1 MPRSRRRSR
10 QSKAPMNLNKVL
22 LVGRLT
28 GDPQLRTTPAG
39 QQVATF
45 SLATNRT
52 WTDKSGVKKED
63 VQFHNIVVW
72 GRQAEVAQRFLTKG
86 GMVLIEGHLQS
97 RDWTDKQGG
106 KRRTTEIVSE
116 FMQLGPRSAG
126 NQSSGFSP
134 RGADGSAPQ
143 SGFAPTPTPEMP
155 SINLDDAGETPADFF
170 PEEGGIKP
178 EDLNF

>member
-1 MPRSRRRSR
+1 
-10 QSKAPMNLNKVL
+10 MNLNKVTL
-22 LVGRLT
+22 IGRLT

-45 SLATNRT
+45 SMATNRT
-52 WTDKSGVKKED
+52 WNDKSGVKKED

-86 GMVLIEGHLQS
+86 GMVLIEGRLQS
-97 RDWTDKQGG
+97 RDWTDKTGG
-106 KRRTTEIVSE
+106 KRRTTEIVAE

-126 NQSSGFSP
+126 NQGGGFTP
-134 RGADGSAPQ
+134 RSQEASAQQ
-143 SGFAPTPTPEMP
+143 SGFAPAEVMP
-155 SINLDDAGETPADFF
+155 SIDLDAPHETPADFF
-170 PEEGGIKP
+170 PEEDGGIKP

>member
-1 MPRSRRRSR
+1 
-10 QSKAPMNLNKVL
+10 MNLNKVL

-28 GDPQLRTTPAG
+28 GDPQLRTTPTG

-45 SLATNRT
+45 SLATNRA

-63 VQFHNIVVW
+63 VQFHNIVIW
-72 GRQAEVAQRFLTKG
+72 GRQAEVAGRFLTKG
-86 GMVLIEGHLQS
+86 GTVLIEGRLQS

-106 KRRTTEIVSE
+106 KRRTTEIVAE
-116 FMQLGPRSAG
+116 FMQLGPRPTGGSQA
-126 NQSSGFSP
+126 SGFAAKA
-134 RGADGSAPQ
+134 ADGSTPQ
-143 SGFAPTPTPEMP
+143 SGFAPAPEMP
-155 SINLDDAGETPADFF
+155 SINLDDAGEAPADFF

>member
-1 MPRSRRRSR
+1 MRRLKPL
-10 QSKAPMNLNKVL
+10 SKLFRALMNLNKVL
-22 LVGRLT
+22 LIGRLT

-45 SLATNRT
+45 SMATNRT
-52 WTDKSGVKKED
+52 WSDKSGAKKED

-72 GRQAEVAQRFLTKG
+72 GRQAEVASRFLTKG
-86 GMVLIEGHLQS
+86 GMVLIEGRLQS

-106 KRRTTEIVSE
+106 KRRTTEIVAE

-126 NQSSGFSP
+126 SQGSGFAP
-134 RGADGSAPQ
+134 RADAGSAPQ
-143 SGFAPTPTPEMP
+143 SGFAPSAEIP
-155 SINLDDAGETPADFF
+155 SIDLDGGEAPADFF
-170 PEEGGIKP
+170 PEEDGGIKP

>member
-1 MPRSRRRSR
+1 
-10 QSKAPMNLNKVL
+10 MNLNKVTL
-22 LVGRLT
+22 IGRLT

-45 SLATNRT
+45 SMATNRT
-52 WTDKSGVKKED
+52 WNDKSGVKKED

-86 GMVLIEGHLQS
+86 GLVLIVGRLQS
-97 RDWTDKQGG
+97 RDWTDKTGG
-106 KRRTTEIVSE
+106 KRRTTEIVAE

-126 NQSSGFSP
+126 NQGGGFTP
-134 RGADGSAPQ
+134 RPQEGAAPQ
-143 SGFAPTPTPEMP
+143 SGFAPASQRGEPAQEIP
-155 SINLDDAGETPADFF
+155 SIDLDAPHETPADFF
-170 PEEGGIKP
+170 PEEDHGIKP

>member
-1 MPRSRRRSR
+1 
-10 QSKAPMNLNKVL
+10 MNLNKVL
-22 LVGRLT
+22 LIGRLT

-45 SLATNRT
+45 SMATNRT
-52 WTDKSGVKKED
+52 WNDKSGAKKED

-86 GMVLIEGHLQS
+86 GMVLIEGRLQS

-106 KRRTTEIVSE
+106 KRRTTEIVAE
-116 FMQLGPRSAG
+116 FMQLGPRSAAG
-126 NQSSGFSP
+126 QAG
-134 RGADGSAPQ
+134 
-143 SGFAPTPTPEMP
+143 GFAPRPHGDAPQGGFAPAEPTMP
-155 SINLDDAGETPADFF
+155 SIDLDAPHETPADFF
-170 PEEGGIKP
+170 PEEDGGIKP